1 MGLPQ
6 VPSNNM
12 AVEEVA
18 TSLYTLVHAPARY
31 GSLGSCDMSGIDQL
45 GTHGPRDFPCIS
57 ARELFNGSG
66 IHNFQGDGPAN
77 VDRLKMYSQGRDV
90 VVARKGGRD
99 IQPPVSRIVGFEAN
113 GANSSEVFG
122 ERKDGA
128 PSTNLAIPDGA
139 LENKGF
145 IARKR
150 LLSPSN
156 GMLVRDNFSV
166 ERLDIGHSTLH
177 SSLALSSRTSDASNQ
192 ECKKDNVGNAS
203 YSMGLSS
210 GGVSPPD
217 ESFMADCTIITD
229 GPVVEKE
236 FQSVMR
242 LPTPAVSNS
251 STIYT
256 SSSQY
261 RKIDVP
267 KERTISAPLCLS
279 PLGPKLSS
287 RARISSECD
296 CDLED
301 HIDSYLTLEDIKQ
314 SLAGTISGPL
324 SSKKEHN
331 RSANRSFQGIEGLS
345 TNFEQFTPKSPTDL
359 GGCWVQNL
367 AITPQC
373 PKFSRSLSGQSVRR
387 SLIGSFEESLLSGH
401 LASGVNSQRIEG
413 FLAVLNITGG
423 SFSPH
428 PQKLPFTV
436 TSFDGD
442 NCLFYYSSID
452 LPDQKLSS
460 RFKGPKLKRSLSID
474 SSDAGKGSLRIPMK
488 GCIQLVMSLTTPD
501 SSVLHSFLCVSRIL
515 ILLRLI

>member
-90 VVARKGGRD
+90 VVAQKGGRD

-145 IARKR
+145 LARKR

-242 LPTPAVSNS
+242 LPTPADQN
-251 STIYT
+251 Y
-256 SSSQY
+256 
-261 RKIDVP
+261 P
-267 KERTISAPLCLS
+267 AEL
-279 PLGPKLSS
+279 
-287 RARISSECD
+287 ECD

-367 AITPQC
+367 AITSQC

-413 FLAVLNITGG
+413 FLAVLNIAGG